1 MNPITH
7 LKAHELLQKN
17 ADHPLTEQEL
27 SELQK
32 HLKECQA
39 CRAYAKELEELLDNL
54 RLIAPNRL
62 RRQDINLPAQTI
74 IAASQRIIHRRNT
87 MVTFLKIS
95 TIPALAVFLV
105 MLFNM
110 FGASRIILDNDLAT
124 ESPLAA
130 PIPTPI
136 VETVTSH
143 PTTSTCI
150 NPIYIVKNEDTL
162 ESIALKFAI
171 RPEELQAYNHL
182 MNNILTPHMSLII
195 PSCGGTPNEKTIT
208 PKFKTTITPAFL
220 ITPPITS
227 KAMQTSSE
235 NSPGQY

>member
-27 SELQK
+27 SKLQK

-39 CRAYAKELEELLDNL
+39 CRAYAKELEELQDNL

-62 RRQDINLPAQTI
+62 NRQDINLPAQTI
-74 IAASQRIIHRRNT
+74 IAASQRSIQRRNT
-87 MVTFLKIS
+87 IVSVAKIS
-95 TIPALAVFLV
+95 TIPALAVILV
-105 MLFNM
+105 MMLYM
-110 FGASRIILDNDLAT
+110 FGASPIISDNDLAT
-124 ESPLAA
+124 GSPLAA

-136 VETVTSH
+136 FETVTSH

-171 RPEELQAYNHL
+171 RPEEIQAYNHL
-182 MNNILTPHMSLII
+182 ANNVMTPHMSLII
-195 PSCGGTPNEKTIT
+195 PSCGGTPNKKTIT
-208 PKFKTTITPAFL
+208 PKFTTTITPAFQ
-220 ITPPITS
+220 ITPPITN
-227 KAMQTSSE
+227 KAMQTRTE

>member
-74 IAASQRIIHRRNT
+74 IAASQRIIQRRNT

-95 TIPALAVFLV
+95 S
-105 MLFNM
+105 
-110 FGASRIILDNDLAT
+110 FGSFPGDVVQHVRRLT
-124 ESPLAA
+124 
-130 PIPTPI
+130 
-136 VETVTSH
+136 
-143 PTTSTCI
+143 
-150 NPIYIVKNEDTL
+150 
-162 ESIALKFAI
+162 
-171 RPEELQAYNHL
+171 NH
-182 MNNILTPHMSLII
+182 T
-195 PSCGGTPNEKTIT
+195 
-208 PKFKTTITPAFL
+208 
-220 ITPPITS
+220 
-227 KAMQTSSE
+227 
-235 NSPGQY
+235 GQ